1 MITTTDAL
9 QKAVQ
14 AAQAAGAV
22 GIDTEFV
29 WDRTYYPTL
38 GVVQIGYPDGHC
50 ELIDAVAIEDW
61 EPLGELMADP
71 KTTKVL
77 HDAQQDLTI
86 LRRACGR
93 DPKNTFDT
101 QLSSGFIGLSS
112 TVSLRDLLKTLLKVR
127 LAKTETQSDWVA
139 RPLSKAQIEYA
150 EDDVR
155 NSVNLMLK
163 ILERADR
170 LGRREWITDEMSYYD
185 DASIY
190 QERDPDAEMPRVRGS
205 GALTHQQRNVLR
217 ALGAWRERTAR
228 RRNLPRN
235 FVLSDDAIVSL
246 TKKLPKSA
254 DAIKPM
260 KGLAEK
266 TLHHNRAKIWEA
278 IQRGVEGDLPELS
291 LGRLNG
297 IQPDDGYEA
306 RVDLALAFVKGT
318 CLASKVDP
326 QLIGNRAEI
335 SSLVLDVD
343 RADSERHRMLRGWR
357 ADFCGNALLALMKGE
372 GAVGVDPKSGFPSAE
387 SGL

>member
-9 QKAVQ
+9 QAAVQ

-22 GIDTEFV
+22 GVDTEFI

-38 GVVQIGYPDGHC
+38 GVVQLGYPDGHC
-50 ELIDAVAIEDW
+50 ELIDATAIEDW
-61 EPLGELMADP
+61 EPLGELLADP
-71 KTTKVL
+71 KTTKIL

-86 LRRACGR
+86 LRRTCGS

-127 LAKTETQSDWVA
+127 LAKTETQSDWLA
-139 RPLSKAQIEYA
+139 RPLSQAQLEYA

-163 ILERADR
+163 IMERADL
-170 LGRREWITDEMSYYD
+170 LGRREWIVDEMAYYD
-185 DASIY
+185 NATIY
-190 QERDPDAEMPRVRGS
+190 EERNPDTEMPRVRGS

-235 FVLSDDAIVSL
+235 FILSDDAIVSL
-246 TKKLPKSA
+246 TKRLPNSA
-254 DAIKPM
+254 EEIKPM
-260 KGLAEK
+260 KGLTERA
-266 TLHHNRAKIWEA
+266 LQRNRGKIWES
-278 IQRGVEGDLPELS
+278 IQRGIEGDLPELS
-291 LGRLNG
+291 SGRLNG

-306 RVDLALAFVKGT
+306 RVDLALAFIKGT
-318 CLASKVDP
+318 CLAAKIDP
-326 QLIGNRAEI
+326 QLIGNRADI
-335 SSLVLDVD
+335 SSLVLDVE
-343 RADSERHRMLRGWR
+343 RADGERHKMLNGWR
-357 ADFCGNALLALMKGE
+357 ADFCGHALLALLKGE
-372 GAVGVDPKSGFPSAE
+372 GAVRVDPESGFPAA
-387 SGL
+387 G

>member
-9 QKAVQ
+9 KAAVE

-22 GIDTEFV
+22 GVDTEFV

-38 GVVQIGYPDGHC
+38 GVVQLGYPDGHC
-50 ELIDAVAIEDW
+50 ELIDATAIEDW
-61 EPLGELMADP
+61 APLGELMADS
-71 KTTKVL
+71 KTTKIL

-86 LRRACGR
+86 LRRTCGR
-93 DPKNTFDT
+93 DPLNTFDT

-112 TVSLRDLLKTLLKVR
+112 TVSLRDLLKTLLRVR

-139 RPLSKAQIEYA
+139 RPLSDAQIEYA

-163 ILERADR
+163 IMERADR
-170 LGRREWITDEMSYYD
+170 LGRREWIADEMTYYD
-185 DASIY
+185 NASIY
-190 QERDPDAEMPRVRGS
+190 EERDPDAEMPRVRGS

-217 ALGAWRERTAR
+217 ALGAWRERSAR

-246 TKKLPKSA
+246 TKRLPKTA
-254 DAIKPM
+254 DDIKPI
-260 KGLAEK
+260 KGLPEK
-266 TLHHNRAKIWEA
+266 SLQRNRAKIWEA
-278 IQRGVEGDLPELS
+278 IERGINGDLPELS

-318 CLASKVDP
+318 CLAAKIDP

-335 SSLVLDVD
+335 SALVLDVE
-343 RADSERHRMLRGWR
+343 RADPERHRVLRGWR

-372 GAVGVDPKSGFPSAE
+372 GAVRVNPKDGFPEAK
-387 SGL
+387 